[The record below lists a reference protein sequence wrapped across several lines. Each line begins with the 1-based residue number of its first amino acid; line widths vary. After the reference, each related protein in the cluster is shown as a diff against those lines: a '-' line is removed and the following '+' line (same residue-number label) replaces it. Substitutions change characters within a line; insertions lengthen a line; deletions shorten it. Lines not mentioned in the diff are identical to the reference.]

1 MKKYFKFL
9 FVFAG
14 LMLFLTAC
22 ENKSLYPMKTDLS
35 DEKGLEKLVGS
46 IDWRPYKLE
55 DYKVKNRSLEIK
67 LSGESDVSQDESFKT
82 TFINGVIL
90 LVLTDVE
97 EVWYSGED
105 LYFTSIDKEF
115 ANEILKVKYGKEVD
129 DYKKSQEDFDKLV
142 ESLENEKFEAGAASF
157 EMMEWNFT

>member
-90 LVLTDVE
+90 LVLTDAE
-97 EVWYSGED
+97 EVWYSGEN
-105 LYFTSIDKEF
+105 LYFTSIDKDL
-115 ANEILKVKYGKEVD
+115 ANEALKIKYGKEVD
-129 DYKKSQEDFDKLV
+129 DYKKSQEDFDNLI

-157 EMMEWNFT
+157 EMME

>member
-35 DEKGLEKLVGS
+35 NEKGLEKLIGS

-55 DYKVKNRSLEIK
+55 DYKVRNKNLEIK
-67 LSGESDVSQDESFKT
+67 VSGEPDISKDESFKT
-82 TFINGVIL
+82 GFINGVIL
-90 LVLTDVE
+90 LILTDAE
-97 EVWYSGED
+97 EVRYSGED
-105 LYFTSIDKEF
+105 LYFSLIDKDL
-115 ANEILKVKYGKEVD
+115 ANEVLKIKYGKEVD
-129 DYKKSQEDFDKLV
+129 DYKKSQEDFDNLIERLK
-142 ESLENEKFEAGAASF
+142 NEKFEAGAAKF
-157 EMMEWNFT
+157 EMME

>member
-9 FVFAG
+9 FALGV

-35 DEKGLEKLVGS
+35 NEKGLEKLVGS
-46 IDWRPYKLE
+46 IDWKPYKLE
-55 DYKVKNRSLEIK
+55 DYKVRNKSLEIK
-67 LSGESDVSQDESFKT
+67 LSGEPDISKDESFKT

-90 LVLTDVE
+90 LVLTDAE

-115 ANEILKVKYGKEVD
+115 ANEILKTKYGKEVD
-129 DYKKSQEDFDKLV
+129 DYKKSQEDFDNLV
-142 ESLENEKFEAGAASF
+142 ESLENEKFEAGAAKF
-157 EMMEWNFT
+157 EMME